1 MFMDKTDYESLTAK
15 QNRLTDFRE
24 RLKLVR
30 GNRSQAA
37 FSRFLG
43 ISRIT
48 VSNYESGD
56 RLPDALNM
64 RLICEKCNVSADWL
78 LGLSEVA
85 SPEADFQAASKRLG
99 LTGIALGKLE
109 GYLTFNPPAIKIIS
123 NLLSDDE
130 FYMVMQHVHDAE
142 ESSAKMRVLPENK
155 PLSER
160 QKVEIRDFMLWR
172 IDNEV
177 RQYVDNHI
185 SEDGSIIEP
194 EMAPEQSWSVTIER
208 KLNTEAY
215 DKLKE
220 IEDALS
226 AD

>member
-1 MFMDKTDYESLTAK
+1 MSVFK
-15 QNRLTDFRE
+15 
-24 RLKLVR
+24 
-30 GNRSQAA
+30 
-37 FSRFLG
+37 
-43 ISRIT
+43 
-48 VSNYESGD
+48 
-56 RLPDALNM
+56 
-64 RLICEKCNVSADWL
+64 
-78 LGLSEVA
+78 
-85 SPEADFQAASKRLG
+85 
-99 LTGIALGKLE
+99 
-109 GYLTFNPPAIKIIS
+109 
-123 NLLSDDE
+123 
-130 FYMVMQHVHDAE
+130 HV
-142 ESSAKMRVLPENK
+142 KMRVLPENK

-185 SEDGSIIEP
+185 SEDGAIIEP

-220 IEDALS
+220 IEDALN